1 MESTERNSFTSLEKY
16 RLHCADVMNVC
27 TTNSL
32 REHHHTEF
40 VNLRQTVWS
49 LILGNRLKGRGAAGR
64 GLHIGRF
71 YGSLRT
77 PKTIAVICSHKLA
90 AVLWVVGYG

>member
-1 MESTERNSFTSLEKY
+1 VESTERNAFTSLEKY

-27 TTNSL
+27 TTTL
-32 REHHHTEF
+32 KEHHSTEF

-49 LILGNRLKGRGAAGR
+49 LILDNRLKGGGADGH
-64 GLHIGRF
+64 GLHIRSF
-71 YGSLRT
+71 FFGSLRT
-77 PKTIAVICSHKLA
+77 PKTVTVICSHKLA